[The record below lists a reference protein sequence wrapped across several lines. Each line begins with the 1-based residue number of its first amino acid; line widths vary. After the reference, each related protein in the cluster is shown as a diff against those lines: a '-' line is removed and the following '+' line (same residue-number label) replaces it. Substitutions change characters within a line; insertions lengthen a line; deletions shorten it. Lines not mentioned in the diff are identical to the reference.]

1 MRRHSVDILSLV
13 SGLLFLTVAGMYAV
27 GSGDLL
33 RRSGSSVVP
42 VALLLIGG
50 VGLLT
55 TVGGR
60 RRDRTA
66 REEEPGVPA
75 ADADPLPYAAFRPF
89 DEPLRDTQP
98 LHTEADAV
106 TETQPRPSDDPASHA
121 DTEVFPRSQERPAGD
136 R

>member
-27 GSGDLL
+27 GSGDLF

-42 VALLLIGG
+42 IALLLIGG

-60 RRDRTA
+60 RRDRAARWDATA
-66 REEEPGVPA
+66 APETESEP
-75 ADADPLPYAAFRPF
+75 LSYATFRPF
-89 DEPLRDTQP
+89 DESLRDTQA
-98 LHTEADAV
+98 LHREAETD
-106 TETQPRPSDDPASHA
+106 TETLPRTDTPA
-121 DTEVFPRSQERPAGD
+121 EED